1 MASRRASKKLNL
13 ALIEDPLLAIAAG
26 VDMAMPLTPPAD
38 QEEQHFDS
46 VDAPTKLPD
55 SPMADQ
61 FDENPF
67 EYVIAQPEAESADNP
82 HLITHAKVYAIA
94 EK

>member
-1 MASRRASKKLNL
+1 MGTTTINTSA
-13 ALIEDPLLAIAAG
+13 P
-26 VDMAMPLTPPAD
+26 PTPPAETQPEPEFYD
-38 QEEQHFDS
+38 LS
-46 VDAPTKLPD
+46 SKMPD

-61 FDENPF
+61 FPEDAFDCLPAE
-67 EYVIAQPEAESADNP
+67 PEADVEKP